1 VIAPFALQ
9 LFDRA
14 PKGAEMMKAFKTIE
28 TRKKVVDMQNNFGTI
43 AVGQGAL
50 RLDVVPALRKSGLSS
65 REIAQRF
72 PDLTRLNRGWIGILN
87 DMTPMI
93 GAMSDNVDN
102 YEAISG
108 LPAFGLFPWFFV
120 LPGLLIAGLAL
131 LPLRRGG
138 RAAAPAT
145 AGGQVPSPSTPR

>member
-1 VIAPFALQ
+1 
-9 LFDRA
+9 
-14 PKGAEMMKAFKTIE
+14 MMKAFKTIE
-28 TRKKVVDMQNNFGTI
+28 TREKVVEMQNNFGTI

-50 RLDVVPALRKSGLSS
+50 RLEVVPALRAARPELRARSSGAS
-65 REIAQRF
+65 RTSPA
-72 PDLTRLNRGWIGILN
+72 LNRGWIGILN

-102 YEAISG
+102 YQAISG

-131 LPLRRGG
+131 LPVRRGG
-138 RAAAPAT
+138 REAAPVT
-145 AGGQVPSPSTPR
+145 AGGPLPSPSTPR